1 MSYLDTIR
9 KSLEGPLLSNDPL
22 SKPIEGSIFCTV
34 EYKIDTI
41 VERLETINDL
51 SDKQIKDIILRQYH
65 MIFNYDLF
73 LKSPKERACAQKL
86 FSNKRFL
93 KVLLEVIG
101 LLQLNREQVVCINK
115 LTYDYYILKDKD
127 PEVSTLLLQISFQVN
142 NQLSIRLSS
151 ILGIN
156 NAKILSMVANSSFQ
170 EKKNIHRVNI
180 FLVKCNMDLSIQN
193 MIDIFCILFEK
204 FTYPFIYTML
214 ETKTILSV
222 DQTKRFDHISV
233 AILEILNSMISQD
246 IEYILRNYGYILKLN
261 AIKQLRFSLKSA
273 IGYTR
278 IQEIIRKIELED
290 PEGIIIP

>member
-1 MSYLDTIR
+1 
-9 KSLEGPLLSNDPL
+9 
-22 SKPIEGSIFCTV
+22 
-34 EYKIDTI
+34 
-41 VERLETINDL
+41 
-51 SDKQIKDIILRQYH
+51 
-65 MIFNYDLF
+65 
-73 LKSPKERACAQKL
+73 
-86 FSNKRFL
+86 
-93 KVLLEVIG
+93 
-101 LLQLNREQVVCINK
+101 
-115 LTYDYYILKDKD
+115 
-127 PEVSTLLLQISFQVN
+127 
-142 NQLSIRLSS
+142 
-151 ILGIN
+151 
-156 NAKILSMVANSSFQ
+156 MVANSSFQ
-170 EKKNIHRVNI
+170 DRKNIHRVNI

-233 AILEILNSMISQD
+233 AILEVLNSMISQD